1 MSKFGLKILL
11 YSKDGIRLGHLRR
24 NVNIAHELSRLLPD
38 TKFLFITDSPITHF
52 FRLPIN
58 STLLKLPTLVKIDEG
73 LYTTISKKISN
84 LNYISIKRSRAIRE
98 VVQQFSP
105 NIFLV
110 EHLPKG
116 ALGELTE
123 TLAYIRMNSPQTNT
137 ILGLRDIIGASETI
151 VSHWRSEDIYSTMS
165 EYYDLIII
173 YGCKDI
179 YDPVAEYDFPEELR
193 QKTRYCSYVCNGFI
207 EDPISNT
214 QFNSMFSK
222 KRPFKVLVEGGG
234 GSDAYFLMDVMLDA
248 ISYLGN
254 AVTFNT
260 FMIAGPFMPSEE
272 RRNLIRRSEGLPVVV
287 KHMDKD
293 SLKYLEHADLVVSMA
308 GYNTVCEILKF
319 GKKAIVIPRSG
330 QGEEQKTRGRIF
342 ENLGLVST
350 ITPENLGPKIL
361 AERILHK
368 LNEKHKLYW
377 NNVPNLNGAS
387 YTARLLLEQFYTDS
401 IVQRKSLVNNMFKF
415 I

>member
-24 NVNIAHELSRLLPD
+24 NVNVAHELSRLMPD
-38 TKFLFITDSPITHF
+38 TKFLFITDSPIARF

-58 STLLKLPTLVKIDEG
+58 SSLLKLPTLVKIDEG
-73 LYTTISKKISN
+73 LYTTSSKRISN
-84 LNYISIKRSRAIRE
+84 LKNISIKRSKAIRE

-123 TLAYIRMNSPQTNT
+123 TLAYIRMNSPQTKT

-151 VSHWRSEDIYSTMS
+151 VSHWRSEDIYSAMKD
-165 EYYDLIII
+165 YYDLIII

-193 QKTRYCSYVCNGFI
+193 QKTRYSGYVCNGFI
-207 EDPISNT
+207 ENPISNT
-214 QFNSMFSK
+214 QFNSMFSE
-222 KRPFKVLVEGGG
+222 KRPFNVLVEGGG

-248 ISYLGN
+248 ISYLGS
-254 AVTFNT
+254 AIPFNT
-260 FMIAGPFMPSEE
+260 FMITGPFMPSGK
-272 RRNLIRRSEGLPVVV
+272 RRDLIRRSEGMPVVV
-287 KHMDKD
+287 RHMDKN
-293 SLKYLEHADLVVSMA
+293 SLNYLEHSDLVVSMA
-308 GYNTVCEILKF
+308 GYNTVCEILEF
-319 GKKAIVIPRSG
+319 GKRSIIIPRSG
-330 QGEEQKTRGRIF
+330 QGEEQITRSRIF

-350 ITPENLGPKIL
+350 IPPEKLEPKIL
-361 AERILHK
+361 AERIVHK
-368 LNEKHKLYW
+368 LNENHKPYW
-377 NNVPNLNGAS
+377 NNLPSLNGAS

-401 IVQRKSLVNNMFKF
+401 LVQKKSLSK
-415 I
+415 